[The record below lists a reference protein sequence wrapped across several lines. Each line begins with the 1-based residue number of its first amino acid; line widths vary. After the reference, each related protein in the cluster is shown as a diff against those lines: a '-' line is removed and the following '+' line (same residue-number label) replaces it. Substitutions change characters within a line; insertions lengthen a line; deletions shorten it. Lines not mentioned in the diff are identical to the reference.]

1 LVTGSVFLIAQD
13 LGYSTFMTGIGY
25 SIIATQL
32 IPTFVYIAW
41 NWKTPN
47 YYDVFNKKLEI
58 DSQPKELEMGW
69 FTPSQ
74 ESVVIPSQQSIIVP
88 SQKSIIG
95 RTSNS
100 ELEVPLHTKGGQK
113 LTNLPANS

>member
-1 LVTGSVFLIAQD
+1 
-13 LGYSTFMTGIGY
+13 MTGIGY
-25 SIIATQL
+25 SIIAMQL

-58 DSQPKELEMGW
+58 DSEPKELEMGW

-74 ESVVIPSQQSIIVP
+74 RSVVVPSQRSIIVP
-88 SQKSIIG
+88 SQRSIIG
-95 RTSNS
+95 RTSNG
-100 ELEVPLHTKGGQK
+100 ELEVPLKSTGGLE